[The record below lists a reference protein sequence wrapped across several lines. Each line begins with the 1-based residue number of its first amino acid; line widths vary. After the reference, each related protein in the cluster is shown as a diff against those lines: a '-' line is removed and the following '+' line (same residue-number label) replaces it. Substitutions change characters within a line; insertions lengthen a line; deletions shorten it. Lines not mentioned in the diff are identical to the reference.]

1 MTSVVDLAKLSDAVY
16 QDQVSVGE
24 WLRRGLPY
32 TIESSSFK
40 SALYQNRRTADFA
53 LTIAG
58 TSPTEL
64 DDLRSD
70 YQLAMGRMPDQYR
83 VALSAYSAAADQ
95 TGGLVGFYL
104 TGHSLGGGLA
114 SMLGKQFG
122 DPLVTFNAP
131 GMARAFADLQSN
143 NPGMGVARDEDRKV
157 LHICAFFDVVS
168 RGTGRHMGAEGSVQR
183 IHTGAVGTST
193 IVAGVVGT
201 LVTGGNP
208 LVGAAAAAGVTAL
221 KAHGITRMIP
231 VLENNSEYTRPLD
244 WL

>member
-1 MTSVVDLAKLSDAVY
+1 MTSAADLAKLSDAVY
-16 QDQVSVGE
+16 GDKTSVGE

-32 TIESSSFK
+32 TIENSSFK
-40 SALYQNRRTADFA
+40 SALYQNRQTADFA
-53 LTIAG
+53 LAIAG

-64 DDLRSD
+64 DDLKSD

-83 VALSAYSAAADQ
+83 VALSAYAAAADQ

-114 SMLGKQFG
+114 SMLAKQFG

-131 GMARAFADLQSN
+131 GMARAFADLQAN

-157 LHICAFFDVVS
+157 LHICAFFDIVS
-168 RGTGRHMGAEGSVQR
+168 RATGSHMGEEGSVRR
-183 IHTGAVGTST
+183 IPTGAIGRNTV
-193 IVAGVVGT
+193 IAGVIGT
-201 LVTGGNP
+201 LVTGGNI
-208 LVGAAAAAGVTAL
+208 VAGAAAAAGATAL
-221 KAHGITRMIP
+221 TAHGITRLIP
-231 VLENNSEYTRPLD
+231 VLENSSEYSRPLD

>member
-1 MTSVVDLAKLSDAVY
+1 MPFTKTRS
-16 QDQVSVGE
+16 VSVNGCVEVCHTQSKAAVSRVRYIKTGE
-24 WLRRGLPY
+24 PQTLRLRLPEQVPPSLMTCAP
-32 TIESSSFK
+32 TISLPWVEC
-40 SALYQNRRTADFA
+40 RT
-53 LTIAG
+53 
-58 TSPTEL
+58 S
-64 DDLRSD
+64 
-70 YQLAMGRMPDQYR
+70 
-83 VALSAYSAAADQ
+83 
-95 TGGLVGFYL
+95 TGCL